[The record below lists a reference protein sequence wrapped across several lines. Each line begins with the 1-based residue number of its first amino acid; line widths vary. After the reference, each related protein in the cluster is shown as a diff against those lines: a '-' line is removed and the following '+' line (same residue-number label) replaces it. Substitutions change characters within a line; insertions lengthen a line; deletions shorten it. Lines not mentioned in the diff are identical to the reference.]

1 MASTLIQDVV
11 KRVGLNIEYIH
22 RGRPNMDEA
31 PTAGVLMCTARD
43 SPRPSAFLHIF
54 CAHSYLADTV
64 HWPEGRLAVAV
75 CWAVMIHSR

>member
-43 SPRPSAFLHIF
+43 SLRPSGFFAYFLRAFIF
-54 CAHSYLADTV
+54 S
-64 HWPEGRLAVAV
+64 
-75 CWAVMIHSR
+75 